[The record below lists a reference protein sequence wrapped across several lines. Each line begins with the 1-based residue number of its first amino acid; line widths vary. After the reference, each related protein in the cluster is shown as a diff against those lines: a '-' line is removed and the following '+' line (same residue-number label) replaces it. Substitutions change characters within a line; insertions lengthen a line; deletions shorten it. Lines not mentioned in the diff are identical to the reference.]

1 NPTEVA
7 YLVANEGRRL
17 IECDRVSVA
26 VRRGGQKATIEAV
39 SGADVVEKRSNLVQ
53 LMRKLSERVIEW
65 GEKLV
70 FKGAKDDS
78 LPPKVLDALDAY
90 LAESPSKLLV
100 VEPLHDERE
109 DKDKEKG
116 KHRRPARAA
125 LVMECFEPPADA
137 QQYVNRMEVVSRHAA
152 PALYNAVEH
161 RRIPMRFVWMPL
173 AKVQEGL
180 GGKARAISALVV
192 VALSLIGSALFLLP
206 YPLKMDANGNLLPV
220 VRRVVYPPET
230 GVIREFRAEP
240 NAKVVPGR
248 DLAMLFDPKV
258 ENKIRTLV
266 GERDTAY
273 AEAKIADT
281 RLKEGP
287 PLLRDRMD
295 LETQLG
301 SKTLL
306 AQQKAAELR
315 SYMDSIGAYPKNP
328 ERTSQITF
336 TMRAPEFTQDESRL
350 LGRREWTVLNS
361 NFKEE
366 WRGKEAKP
374 SDPILRL
381 GAKEGPHEIELRIPQ
396 KHIGQVLAAM
406 AELERAGKPQVLDVD
421 YILKTVPERTF
432 KGKLYRDKIAAQAD
446 PNRDDKDEPEPV
458 VLAYVSIDDAD
469 IPVGDRL
476 PPEQNLSG
484 AEVHA
489 KVRCGNHRLGY
500 SLFYGVW
507 EFFYEKVVFFF

>member
-1 NPTEVA
+1 
-7 YLVANEGRRL
+7 
-17 IECDRVSVA
+17 
-26 VRRGGQKATIEAV
+26 
-39 SGADVVEKRSNLVQ
+39 
-53 LMRKLSERVIEW
+53 
-65 GEKLV
+65 
-70 FKGAKDDS
+70 
-78 LPPKVLDALDAY
+78 
-90 LAESPSKLLV
+90 
-100 VEPLHDERE
+100 
-109 DKDKEKG
+109 
-116 KHRRPARAA
+116 
-125 LVMECFEPPADA
+125 MECFEPPADA
-137 QQYVNRMEVVSRHAA
+137 QQYVNRLDVVARHAA

-469 IPVGDRL
+469 IPAGDRL